1 MSQLSSQSNTHSP
14 RACWH
19 YPITAKTNWAQHSF
33 PTVPAHP
40 VPLDSLSPGHP
51 GASPTFLEEP
61 IPLVFSLWNGTIM
74 QEGTQSTLVEPTY
87 PKTGVYNSKIA
98 CQTQING
105 SAQRVPK
112 LPANGLHDYG
122 HIALFKFTAGSPE
135 SCDLRPNGWLQLSM
149 APWSSMPSLTWHLGS

>member
-1 MSQLSSQSNTHSP
+1 MGLSCR
-14 RACWH
+14 RA
-19 YPITAKTNWAQHSF
+19 PK
-33 PTVPAHP
+33 
-40 VPLDSLSPGHP
+40 
-51 GASPTFLEEP
+51 
-61 IPLVFSLWNGTIM
+61 
-74 QEGTQSTLVEPTY
+74 QSTLVEPTY

-122 HIALFKFTAGSPE
+122 HIALFKLTAGSPE

-149 APWSSMPSLTWHLGS
+149 APWSSMPPLSLAFGLLEGGWGGVEGALTAY

>member
-1 MSQLSSQSNTHSP
+1 MSQLSGQSNTRSP

-19 YPITAKTNWAQHSF
+19 CPITAKDKLGSALL

-74 QEGTQSTLVEPTY
+74 QEGTQTEYT
-87 PKTGVYNSKIA
+87 
-98 CQTQING
+98 C
-105 SAQRVPK
+105 
-112 LPANGLHDYG
+112 
-122 HIALFKFTAGSPE
+122 
-135 SCDLRPNGWLQLSM
+135 
-149 APWSSMPSLTWHLGS
+149 